1 MGQSRPL
8 FVYFRSFLIT
18 ISMIQI
24 EKSIDGMLGIQTQ
37 GCRIVGADE
46 TTGIWW
52 PPKGKPVHLFKLSTG
67 YFAMCLNEPHLL
79 FVIL

>member
-1 MGQSRPL
+1 
-8 FVYFRSFLIT
+8 
-18 ISMIQI
+18 
-24 EKSIDGMLGIQTQ
+24 MLGIQTR